1 MKSFVEAKDHLYN
14 HGVVAFP
21 TETVMGLG
29 VIYDDKEAYNRL
41 NIIKRRPEDKP
52 YSLMIPKVSEI
63 SKYAEVSMLAQK
75 IINSFLPGPLTILLP
90 AKESLPFWV
99 THGKG
104 VVGVRVSSHVLTKEL
119 LEVVGKPLL
128 VPSANKS
135 GEKPCMT
142 SNEVKIVFKD
152 ELNYIIEGEAEGGV
166 PSTIISLINDD
177 IKIIR
182 EGEISLQMI
191 MEAIKK

>member
-1 MKSFVEAKDHLYN
+1 MNCFIEASKHLYN

-29 VIYDDKEAYNRL
+29 VIYDDNEAYNRL
-41 NIIKRRPEDKP
+41 NIIKNRPEDKP
-52 YSLMIPKVSEI
+52 YSLMIPDVSMI
-63 SKYAEVSMLAQK
+63 NQYAEVSLLAQK
-75 IINSFLPGPLTILLP
+75 IINVFLPGPLTILLP
-90 AKESLPFWV
+90 AKESLPVWV
-99 THGKG
+99 THGSG
-104 VVGVRVSSHVLTKEL
+104 VVGIRVSSHLLTKEL
-119 LEVVGKPLL
+119 LNEVKKPLL

-142 SNEVKIVFKD
+142 SDEVKIAFKD